1 MERICLFNLC
11 FRFAPPL
18 CFRQPSANVLRLKLG
33 SLSRF
38 EAETLPMGVL
48 RLLSCLFLS
57 FSLVVRSFR
66 EVGSARTRTSAPSSI
81 IGPRPRLGCSLLFSC
96 VRARQAL
103 EPALVLM
110 RERCIMGEGKELPR
124 LLLRPPKGGF
134 IITGGRKWLPL
145 PVSALPHIFIT
156 LTPSEQLSC
165 SSAASLTN

>member
-1 MERICLFNLC
+1 MERICLFNLR

-38 EAETLPMGVL
+38 EPETLPMGVL
-48 RLLSCLFLS
+48 RLLSCPFLS
-57 FSLVVRSFR
+57 FSLVFLS
-66 EVGSARTRTSAPSSI
+66 RTRTSAPSSI

-110 RERCIMGEGKELPR
+110 RERCIMGEVKELPR

-145 PVSALPHIFIT
+145 PVSALPHIFVT